1 MDAYQQTIAASRYS
15 RFLPERGR
23 RETWPES
30 VQRLINFWDEYIT
43 ENRPEFL
50 SEWQNEYREA
60 LHSAILNLDVMPSMR
75 TLMTAGPALLRD
87 NAAGFNCS
95 YRAIDEINA
104 FPEIMYV
111 LMCGTGAGFSVE
123 RAAVSKLPT
132 LAEVFC
138 DVETTLVVK
147 DSKLGWC
154 GAFKQLLHLLVA
166 GQVPRYDVSKVR
178 PAGTPLKTFGGRASG
193 PEPLID
199 LFDFTIKTFR
209 QAAGRKL
216 TDLECHDIVC
226 KIAQIVVVGGVRRS
240 ALIGL
245 SDLDSVTVRGAK
257 SGEWWV
263 DNNQRA
269 LANNSAVYE
278 AQPTYEQF
286 EAEWKALIE
295 SGSGERGIFSRAA
308 CRQKF
313 AEIGRAYHPSHFYG
327 TNPCGEILLRSAQ
340 FCNLTEVV
348 IRPEDDEDSL
358 CRKIELATVLGTLQA
373 CLTDF
378 RFLGSK
384 WKQNSEEE
392 NLLGVSLT
400 GIWDNPMT
408 CTPGQPLNELL
419 DRLRHGA
426 RFVNSHLNIV
436 YGLPL
441 SAAIT
446 TVKPSGTVSQLVN
459 SGSGIHPRHA
469 KAYIRRIR
477 SDKKDPISD
486 FLIEQGVHHEED
498 VYNPSAWVF
507 SYPIVAPEGAVTRED
522 VTALQHLEV
531 WSAYRENWTDHNP
544 SVTIS
549 VNGTE
554 WEEVGNWVYNNFD
567 KVGGLSFLPYD
578 GGTYQQAP
586 YETVTDSN
594 REFFDKLVTSTPSDI
609 DWRGLAFHEKGYDS
623 TEGAQEL
630 ACTAGAC
637 AI

>member
-1 MDAYQQTIAASRYS
+1 MNAYQQTIAASRYS
-15 RFLPERGR
+15 RFLPEFGR
-23 RETWPES
+23 RETWPETCT
-30 VQRLINFWDEYIT
+30 RYLKFWDEYIT
-43 ENRPEFL
+43 ENLPQFRG
-50 SEWQNEYREA
+50 EWFRSVRERVY
-60 LHSAILNLDVMPSMR
+60 HGVLNLEVMPSMR
-75 TLMTAGPALLRD
+75 ILMTAGPALLRD
-87 NAAGFNCS
+87 NVAGFNCS
-95 YRAIDEINA
+95 YRAVDELNA

-123 RAAVSKLPT
+123 QEAVSQLPQV
-132 LAEVFC
+132 AEVFC
-138 DVETTLVVK
+138 DVETTLIVK

-178 PAGTPLKTFGGRASG
+178 PSGAPLKTFGGRASG

-199 LFDFTIKTFR
+199 LFDFTIQTFR
-209 QAAGRKL
+209 NAAGRQL

-245 SDLDSVTVRGAK
+245 SDLDSISIRGAK
-257 SGEWWV
+257 SGEWWI

-278 AQPTYEQF
+278 EKPTPEQF
-286 EAEWKALIE
+286 AEEWDSLVK
-295 SGSGERGIFSRAA
+295 SGSGERGIFSRVA

-313 AEIGRAYHPSHFYG
+313 EEIGREYDPAHFYG

-348 IRPEDDEDSL
+348 VRPHDTELDL
-358 CRKIELATVLGTLQA
+358 KNKVELATIMGTLQA

-378 RFLGSK
+378 RFLSSK
-384 WKQNSEEE
+384 WKKNSEEE

-400 GIWDNPMT
+400 GIWDNPHT
-408 CTPGQPLNELL
+408 CTPGPALELL
-419 DRLRHGA
+419 LSDLRSWAWGTNEALHCQ
-426 RFVNSHLNIV
+426 
-436 YGLPL
+436 YDLPL

-446 TVKPSGTVSQLVN
+446 TVKPSGTVSQLVD
-459 SGSGIHPRHA
+459 SASGIHPRHA
-469 KAYIRRIR
+469 SRYIRRIR

-498 VYNPSAWVF
+498 VYNNSAWVF
-507 SYPIVAPEGAVTRED
+507 SFPITAPEDALTRDD
-522 VTALQHLEV
+522 VTAEEHLAL
-531 WSAYRENWTDHNP
+531 WAIYRKHWTDHNP
-544 SVTIS
+544 SVTIT
-549 VNGTE
+549 VKWDE
-554 WEEVGNWVYNNFD
+554 WDAVGKWVYNNFD

-586 YETVTDSN
+586 YETVTDDN
-594 REFFDKLVTSTPSDI
+594 RELFNTLVKNTPTDI

-623 TEGAQEL
+623 TEGTQEL

-637 AI
+637 SI